1 MPDSKT
7 PTVLIIS
14 YYWPPSSGSGV
25 QRWMYFA
32 KYLNDHGVTP
42 IVLTVDPSKASY
54 RKTDKEFSAFVKEVK
69 AYTTNTME
77 PLKLYSMLTTGSTS
91 KGIPQGSV
99 GAEKKGLFSKISRYV
114 RGNIFIPDA
123 RIGWKRFATKAAKKI
138 ITTENIDLIITTG
151 PPHSTHLIGRVLK
164 RKYGI
169 KWIADFRDPWV
180 EIYYN
185 QDLIR
190 STKSINK
197 DKTLEKSVIDE
208 SDCILVTA
216 PSLKELLCSKYAYIS
231 TDKIRCITNGYD
243 SDKFNDITTLKDKAV
258 FTITFIGLLTSNM
271 PYLTI
276 CKAIK
281 EYKTT
286 NPSAQ
291 IRVVLAGDIN
301 SSFLTRMS
309 EILGAE
315 NVIYHGYVSHKEAL
329 QYSKNAD
336 LLFSCLPDQK
346 ESKIIIP
353 GKLME
358 YMATTNPIL
367 LIGDPL
373 SDAAALLAH
382 QANTKTV
389 LPDNPQEATE
399 FIAESFDN
407 WKNGSIKKSDNSILT
422 TLTRR
427 YKTKQLAEL
436 IHTIISKEKSL

>member
-1 MPDSKT
+1 MPNSDT
-7 PTVLIIS
+7 PNVLIIS

-32 KYLNDHGVTP
+32 KYLSDHGVTP
-42 IVLTVDPSKASY
+42 LVLTVDPSRASY
-54 RKTDKEFSAFVKEVK
+54 RKIDEEFSDFVKHVK
-69 AYTTNTME
+69 AYKTKTLE
-77 PLKLYSMLTTGSTS
+77 PLKLYSMLTTGSTR

-99 GAEKKGLFSKISRYV
+99 GAEKKSLFSKISRYV

-123 RIGWKRFATKAAKKI
+123 RIGWKRYAVKSAKKI
-138 ITTENIDLIITTG
+138 IANNNIDLIITTG

-190 STKSINK
+190 SIKSINK
-197 DKTLEKSVIDE
+197 DKALEKSVLVECDT
-208 SDCILVTA
+208 ILVTA
-216 PSLKELLCSKYAYIS
+216 PSLKELLCSKYSAITS
-231 TDKIRCITNGYD
+231 DKISCITNGYD
-243 SDKFNDITTLKDKAV
+243 SDKFNSITPIKDSSV

-281 EYKTT
+281 EQKES
-286 NPSAQ
+286 NPLAK
-291 IRVVLAGDIN
+291 IRLVLAGDIN
-301 SSFLTRMS
+301 VDFLTRMKD
-309 EILGAE
+309 ILGTK
-315 NVIYHGYVSHKEAL
+315 NILYHGYVSHKDAL

-336 LLFSCLPDQK
+336 LLFSCLPNQK

-358 YMATTNPIL
+358 YMATHNPIL
-367 LIGDPL
+367 LIGDPQ
-373 SDAAALLAH
+373 SDAAELLAH
-382 QANTKTV
+382 QNNTCTIF
-389 LPDNPQEATE
+389 PDNSKAAAQ
-399 FIAESFDN
+399 FISESYDN
-407 WKNGSIKKSDNSILT
+407 WQSGKIQKSDNTILG

-427 YKTKQLAEL
+427 HKTKQLAEL
-436 IHTIISKEKSL
+436 IKKLISKEK